1 MPHYP
6 RHLQDEDP
14 RDPNNNLLG
23 TKTTKTYANGDVV
36 MTEIKSPESN
46 VQAETIAID
55 KEREK
60 VRADVKKQLNA
71 KKKEQQSAFENS
83 NQDSL
88 GGASIAGTDQGAE
101 GIEWDDPRHPDH
113 QAYLATLDGYSPDQ
127 TFFTS
132 PSIAGTDQNV
142 VSTFPDGTTSSDTQ
156 DGRTFEKSLT
166 LSQDDPYFA
175 SYATDADYNE
185 ILNEDG
191 SSTFT
196 YNKGDNA
203 VQPQVVSEFFDTA
216 QTPTLGEAAVA
227 SGKGTLRG
235 IPEAPGALIDAAGNL
250 LGADTNV
257 QGYIRDKVDALVG
270 EGTDDAS
277 LKRYEDEGRTFGASI
292 VPLKI
297 PKGVKMKKE
306 VFGNGL
312 QGGQGKNLT
321 VTPKSNPLDAGLPS
335 PATARANAAA
345 AQMDTLN
352 QGFKNVTPKA
362 GVNFNPK
369 ANAKTKTKTQT
380 LTRGESIEKV
390 IKQNMNTSTRGVA
403 LINNGTVTENDLN
416 LDFSE
421 DGLQNSINNL
431 LQDKHTKDL
440 LKKVIEK
447 KKDAEKFL
455 VQKED
460 LEREGM
466 IHSDF
471 IKDLTKIALTALFTG
486 SSSALRA
493 YGRDE
498 ERKKA
503 QADKMAQIEQKEMNA
518 KSAAQTKAFATL
530 NKAAKTRSDKFRTET
545 RGQIASLLSQGGAK
559 GPLKYLSASSENLL
573 GELQGKIDW
582 GNPKMRGAIL
592 KAHQDA
598 IFDGNKGFFADDN
611 ERASK
616 ANISGKFYQNVG
628 VMVNG
633 EILSRDSNSIKGS
646 EKEDV
651 GLFMRKM
658 FKQDNPNEWSNNL
671 HEEFLKEKKAGN
683 LTDTW
688 KNNFPGWVNMI
699 MIK

>member
-6 RHLQDEDP
+6 RHLQDQDP
-14 RDPNNNLLG
+14 RDPNNNLSS
-23 TKTTKTYANGDVV
+23 TQTIKKYADGSVIKE
-36 MTEIKSPESN
+36 EISSPNNNPE
-46 VQAETIAID
+46 ATTIAID
-55 KEREK
+55 KERER
-60 VRADVKKQLNA
+60 VRADVKNQLKV

-88 GGASIAGTDQGAE
+88 GGASIAGTDQGAD

-113 QAYLATLDGYSPDQ
+113 QAYLATLDNYSPNQ
-127 TFFTS
+127 TFVTNPS
-132 PSIAGTDQNV
+132 PAGTDQNV
-142 VSTFPDGTTSSDTQ
+142 VSTFPDGTTSSDTK

-166 LSQDDPYFA
+166 LSQDDPYFS
-175 SYATDADYNE
+175 SYATDADFDE
-185 ILNEDG
+185 VLNEDG

-196 YNKGDNA
+196 YNKGANA
-203 VQPQVVSEFFDTA
+203 VSPQVESEFFDTA

-227 SGKGTLRG
+227 SGEGTLRG
-235 IPEAPGALIDAAGNL
+235 VPEAPGALIDAAGNL

-257 QGYIRDKVDALVG
+257 QGYIRDKVDALFG

-277 LKRYEDEGRTFGASI
+277 LKGYEDKGRTFGASI
-292 VPLKI
+292 VPLGI
-297 PKGVKMKKE
+297 PKGVGLKNK
-306 VFGNGL
+306 VFGDGL
-312 QGGQGKNLT
+312 KGGQGKNLT
-321 VTPKSNPLDAGLPS
+321 VTPRSNPIDAGLPS

-352 QGFKNVTPKA
+352 KGFKNVTPKA
-362 GVNFNPK
+362 GVKFDPK
-369 ANAKTKTKTQT
+369 ANAKTKTKT
-380 LTRGESIEKV
+380 LTRGESINKV
-390 IKQNMNTSTRGVA
+390 IKQNMSTSARGVA

-421 DGLQNSINNL
+421 DGLQNSINNV
-431 LQDKHTKDL
+431 LQDEHAKYWMN
-440 LKKVIEK
+440 KVTEK

-466 IHSDF
+466 VHSDF

-486 SSSALRA
+486 GSAALRA
-493 YGRDE
+493 YGKDE

-503 QADKMAQIEQKEMNA
+503 QADKMAQIEQKELND
-518 KSAAQTKAFATL
+518 KNAAQTKAFAKL
-530 NKAAKTRSDKFRTET
+530 NEANQTRSDKFRKET

-573 GELQGKIDW
+573 GELQGKVDW

-616 ANISGKFYQNVG
+616 ANIAGKFYQNVG